1 MNLWNIK
8 TMSVKVQRTIEATP
22 FEVFDA
28 WLDPDCK
35 GSPWNGVTKLI
46 LQPVED
52 GLFLRTHAANGGD
65 YELAH
70 YGRFTVLERPRRM
83 QYTWVSQ
90 HTRGLESLVTITF
103 EERKGATQVTLV
115 HENLPDD
122 EKGRMHEQG
131 WQYYLAKA
139 AEVLT
144 TATAAN
150 PQRRST

>member
-8 TMSVKVQRTIEATP
+8 TMSVKVERTIAATP

-35 GSPWNGVTKLI
+35 GSPWNGVTKFI

-52 GLFLRTHAANGGD
+52 GLFLRTHTANGGD

-70 YGRFTVLERPRRM
+70 YGRFTVLERPCRM

-103 EERKGATQVTLV
+103 EERKGATQVILV

-131 WQYYLAKA
+131 WQYCLAKA